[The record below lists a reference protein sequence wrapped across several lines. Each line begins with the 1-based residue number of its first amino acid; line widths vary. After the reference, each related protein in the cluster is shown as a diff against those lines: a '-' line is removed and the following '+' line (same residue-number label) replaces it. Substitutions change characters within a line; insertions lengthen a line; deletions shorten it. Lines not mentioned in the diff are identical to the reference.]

1 MRNFLTS
8 CPLWPSRVAR
18 LCRGIMIPRHE
29 VHPPSQEFDIASDLV
44 TDYHIQLPE
53 GSSDL
58 IDLRC
63 GVAEVEFCN
72 IYTCMNL
79 RVAAEKRAARAWR
92 GCSAPGQ
99 QALRVPGAQL
109 RV

>member
-72 IYTCMNL
+72 IIHVHEPASGRGKTRSMGL
-79 RVAAEKRAARAWR
+79 ARV
-92 GCSAPGQ
+92 
-99 QALRVPGAQL
+99 
-109 RV
+109 

>member
-44 TDYHIQLPE
+44 TDYHLHLPE
-53 GSSDL
+53 GSGDWIGPRFEDTKVEFAQHRDRSVRVTCTCNLLSDDL
-58 IDLRC
+58 I
-63 GVAEVEFCN
+63 EV
-72 IYTCMNL
+72 
-79 RVAAEKRAARAWR
+79 
-92 GCSAPGQ
+92 S
-99 QALRVPGAQL
+99 
-109 RV
+109 